1 MFMKDFSATLLIP
14 TRIHAVHRDAERRA
28 MTRFDEGYRGTASGR
43 VFEAIVASIPR
54 PRLG

>member
-28 MTRFDEGYRGTASGR
+28 MTRFDEGDRGAASGR
-43 VFEAIVASIPR
+43 VVEAIVANILR